1 MAPRWTGQVILGT
14 GFWVLC
20 CLVVFALI
28 AWGMGWFKG
37 SKLTN
42 MLSSAFQGE
51 RVKSIEM

>member
-1 MAPRWTGQVILGT
+1 MAPRWTGTIVLDT
-14 GFWVLC
+14 GFWILC

-37 SKLTN
+37 SKVGD

-51 RVKSIEM
+51 RVKSIQV